1 MSREL
6 NKVAVT
12 IPPSSTMAIN
22 AKANQMIADGENI
35 LKFGIGEPDFNTP
48 ENVKAAG
55 KKAIDDNR
63 SKYTPAAGI
72 PALKNAIIEKLK
84 RENGLEY
91 TPKEVIV
98 SNGGKHSLYNI
109 MIALLNPGDEVIIPI
124 PAWISYK
131 EQVTLAGG
139 KSVFVETDE
148 AFKISAEKVAESVS
162 ERTKAIIINSPS
174 NPTGAT
180 IEESELRAIAELAV
194 EKGFYII
201 SDEVYE
207 KFVYGGRKFI
217 STASLSEEVKELTLT
232 CNAVSKTYAM
242 TGWRIGYT
250 AGNEAVI
257 KAMGNVQS
265 HSTSNPCSIAQYA
278 AIEAF
283 NGQQNSVGE
292 MIKQFDD
299 RRQYV
304 FKHLNEIEGIKLV
317 EPEGAFYAFPDVSGV
332 FNEKV
337 KGSVEFCDLMLQEAK
352 VALVP
357 GKDFGSDNHIR
368 FSYASSMDDIKE
380 GIERISEAVGM
391 IGK

>member
-1 MSREL
+1 LSREL

>member
-6 NKVAVT
+6 NKVAVA

-22 AKANQMIADGENI
+22 AKANQMIADGENV

-63 SKYTPAAGI
+63 SKYTPASGI
-72 PALKNAIIEKLK
+72 PELKNAICDKLK

-91 TPKEVIV
+91 SPKEVIV

-109 MIALLNPGDEVIIPI
+109 MLALLNKGDEVIIPI

-139 KSVFVETDE
+139 KSVFVGTDE
-148 AFKISAEKVAESVS
+148 AFKISAEKVREAVS
-162 ERTKAIIINSPS
+162 EKTKAIIINSPS

-194 EKGFYII
+194 EKEFYII

-217 STASLSEEVKELTLT
+217 STASLGEEVKDLTLT

-250 AGNEAVI
+250 AGNEKVI

-265 HSTSNPCSIAQYA
+265 HSSGNPCSIAQYA
-278 AIEAF
+278 ALEAF
-283 NGQQNSVGE
+283 NGQQESVGE
-292 MIKQFDD
+292 MIKQFDE

-304 FKHLNEIEGIKLV
+304 FKHLNEIDGIKLV
-317 EPEGAFYAFPDVSGV
+317 EPEGAFYAFPDVRGV
-332 FNEKV
+332 FNKSI
-337 KGSVEFCDLMLQEAK
+337 GNGAALCDYLLEEAK

-357 GKDFGSDNHIR
+357 GDEFGSNNHIR
-368 FSYASSMDDIKE
+368 FSYASSMDDIRE
-380 GIERISEAVGM
+380 GIGRIKDAVEKLG
-391 IGK
+391 